1 MSSIRCC
8 PICMAVVPAGKVVAH
23 TNDLVCDGCGK
34 PLEIA
39 SGSRDLAV
47 FAGLVA
53 GAVSWWLAAH
63 SAQSGSVLGW
73 ALPVLY
79 SVLVFGAVTPAVLM
93 LSADL
98 RIREVSAAAPI
109 TAAAPPSA
117 HGAHH

>member
-8 PICMAVVPAGKVVAH
+8 PICMMVVPAEKVVVY
-23 TNDLVCDGCGK
+23 TNDLTCDGCGK

-47 FAGLVA
+47 FAGFLA
-53 GAVSWWLAAH
+53 GAVSWWLGAH
-63 SAQSGSVLGW
+63 SAQSGSALGW
-73 ALPVLY
+73 ALPVVY
-79 SVLVFGAVTPAVLM
+79 AVLAFGAVTPAMLM

-98 RIREVSAAAPI
+98 RIRDVSAN
-109 TAAAPPSA
+109 PPSAATAPAGA

>member
-47 FAGLVA
+47 FAGLLA
-53 GAVSWWLAAH
+53 GAVSWWLTAH
-63 SAQSGSVLGW
+63 SAPSGSALGW
-73 ALPVLY
+73 ALPVVY
-79 SVLVFGAVTPAVLM
+79 AVLVFGAVTPAVLM

-98 RIREVSAAAPI
+98 RIREVSPAAAV
-109 TAAAPPSA
+109 AVGAAPNA
-117 HGAHH
+117 HGGHH